1 MILTQYC
8 HQLGNRCD
16 LKAVIAVSSVLD
28 CFLSKKSLE
37 ESWINYTLY
46 AKFLAGHLCNLIRR
60 YIQILS
66 ILYYAITRLKLS
78 FHYTETPMIYSMRC
92 QSVLIFLVCYE

>member
-16 LKAVIAVSSVLD
+16 LKAVISVSSVLD

-60 YIQILS
+60 YTNLHIVLCDYPSKIV
-66 ILYYAITRLKLS
+66 S

-92 QSVLIFLVCYE
+92 QSVLISHVCYE